1 MEWLEDQMRCRMNE
15 MKKKMKLKKEIEE
28 KKNLIIV
35 KLQKEKDML
44 MKMLI
49 EKVSATHTH

>member
-1 MEWLEDQMRCRMNE
+1 MNE
-15 MKKKMKLKKEIEE
+15 MKKKMKIKKEIE
-28 KKNLIIV
+28 KRKDLRIV

-49 EKVSATHTH
+49 EEMSATYIH